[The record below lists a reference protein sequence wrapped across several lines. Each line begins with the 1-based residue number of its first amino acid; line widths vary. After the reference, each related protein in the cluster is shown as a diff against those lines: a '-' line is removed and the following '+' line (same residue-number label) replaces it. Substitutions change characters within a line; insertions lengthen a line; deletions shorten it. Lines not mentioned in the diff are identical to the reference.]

1 MNQRETDNARRI
13 LGLLGLCRRAGKL
26 VMGTSLACLAMA
38 EKKPPA
44 LAVVSKEASQNTRK
58 RMTTKSEY
66 YGIPLLTL
74 EASPTELGAALGKQ
88 GEIAALV
95 VKDANIAKELIRID
109 STGKEPPVS
118 TED

>member
-1 MNQRETDNARRI
+1 MTVRGTDKTKRM
-13 LGLLGLCRRAGKL
+13 LGLLGLCRRAGKV
-26 VMGTSLACLAMA
+26 VMGASLACLALA
-38 EKKPPA
+38 ERIPPA
-44 LAVVSKEASQNTRK
+44 LAVVSKGASENTRK

-66 YGIPLLTL
+66 YGIPLLVL
-74 EASPTELGAALGKQ
+74 EASPAEIGAALGKQ
-88 GEIAALV
+88 GEIAALA

>member
-44 LAVVSKEASQNTRK
+44 LAVVSKGASENTRK

-66 YGIPLLTL
+66 YGIPLLVL

-88 GEIAALV
+88 GEIAAASV
-95 VKDANIAKELIRID
+95 QDANIAK
-109 STGKEPPVS
+109 
-118 TED
+118 